1 MPGRK
6 LIASGLFLCLRL
18 SCANMCRNRHVRASS
33 DPPPRGRAGER
44 RTPESLP
51 DQPAPAHRRR
61 AAPRCGDAMGARNT
75 KPRNPATQ
83 RPSNPATQQPG
94 NSVPS
99 DLATQH
105 PATLQPGTLQ
115 HCNTA
120 TLQPSTLHPTPFV
133 FGGSSPAF
141 RRLMPEIP
149 QIATSRPAIEPNRVA
164 ICPKPCRLFPIRGLL
179 PGGGGALRRILAK
192 TWHRVRK
199 TWQRRRLDS
208 LSRPCGA
215 TAPMRGRARSPS

>member
-1 MPGRK
+1 MYAGQQRK
-6 LIASGLFLCLRL
+6 RFWPAFVLAAALYP
-18 SCANMCRNRHVRASS
+18 AAPNPATRN
-33 DPPPRGRAGER
+33 
-44 RTPESLP
+44 
-51 DQPAPAHRRR
+51 PAPSNSV
-61 AAPRCGDAMGARNT
+61 PSD
-75 KPRNPATQ
+75 PATQ
-83 RPSNPATQQPG
+83 RPRNPAPCNT
-94 NSVPS
+94 
-99 DLATQH
+99 ATRH
-105 PATLQPGTLQ
+105 PATLQP
-115 HCNTA
+115 
-120 TLQPSTLHPTPFV
+120 SILHPTPFV
-133 FGGSSPAF
+133 FGGPSPAF

-179 PGGGGALRRILAK
+179 PGEGGARCRILAK